1 MKKNKMM
8 RAASGL
14 MVATLL
20 TTSIISGTFAKYTTE
35 DSGSDTAR
43 VAKWGLTVS
52 ASGNLFGKE
61 YAKVDASS
69 NGNSIV
75 ATGSDNTVKATDKN
89 VVAPGTKNE
98 TGFTVS
104 IKGTPEVAYNV
115 TAARSDTVSE
125 VKDIFLGTGDWG
137 VMVEATGLNAASNV
151 EGLYTESQGTYTK
164 MTNGTWTPN
173 TKYYELMNH
182 VELTNKYYPIKWS
195 VKAGGS
201 ASQIDAS
208 SDLTKIATDM
218 NNNLTT
224 AQANAPGIETAVS
237 YTLTW
242 EWPFNNY
249 KDAEDTILGDLH
261 ENSSVNGTVVYATN
275 SVLSSTEQ
283 SYSATIDKAN
293 YNLDINF
300 GMTVTVTQVD

>member
-43 VAKWGLTVS
+43 VAKWGINVS

-61 YAKVDASS
+61 YAKVGADN

-75 ATGSDNTVKATDKN
+75 VSGNESTVKANDK

-98 TGFTVS
+98 TGFTLS
-104 IKGTPEVAYNV
+104 IKGTPEVAYSVNAESV
-115 TAARSDTVSE
+115 GT
-125 VKDIFLGTGDWG
+125 VKDIFLGAGDWG

-151 EGLYTESQGTYTK
+151 EGLYTKDISANTYTK
-164 MTNGTWTPN
+164 VGSGSWTQGI
-173 TKYYELMNH
+173 TYYELKNH
-182 VELTNKYYPIKWS
+182 VELTNSYYPIKWT
-195 VKAGGS
+195 VKNAGNNTEAINETFNLVEIANTMVEKIKSLKGG
-201 ASQIDAS
+201 AGNTIDA
-208 SDLTKIATDM
+208 
-218 NNNLTT
+218 
-224 AQANAPGIETAVS
+224 S

-242 EWPFNNY
+242 EWLFDNQKN
-249 KDAEDTILGDLH
+249 AADTILGDLQVDSL
-261 ENSSVNGTVVYATN
+261 ENGTVVYAADTP
-275 SVLSSTEQ
+275 SSAGTTETT
-283 SYSATIDKAN
+283 YSSPTSDK

-300 GMTVTVTQVD
+300 GMKVTVTQVD